1 MPLFNISRSHLFSH
15 LSKKSLR
22 ASSNSKSKVALALT
36 ASLVVSAAIVF
47 LTTTLILE
55 QFGSIWPMGR
65 VIIVSTLFFGS
76 GSLFLVFAY
85 GSARK
90 KFWGYAGAVA
100 STVVFILITY
110 SDLTRILST
119 TSDPNFYR
127 TLAFIFASV
136 VNISLGAW
144 AIRTSRRLIAPSN

>member
-1 MPLFNISRSHLFSH
+1 M
-15 LSKKSLR
+15 SKKSLR

-47 LTTTLILE
+47 LTTILILE
-55 QFGSIWPMGR
+55 QLGSIWPMGR

-76 GSLFLVFAY
+76 GSLFLLFAY

-90 KFWGYAGAVA
+90 KIWGYAGAVA
-100 STVVFILITY
+100 STAVFILITY

-127 TLAFIFASV
+127 SLAFIFASV

-144 AIRTSRRLIAPSN
+144 AIRTSRRLIAPSI

>member
-1 MPLFNISRSHLFSH
+1 M
-15 LSKKSLR
+15 
-22 ASSNSKSKVALALT
+22 ALALT

-100 STVVFILITY
+100 STAVFILITY

-119 TSDPNFYR
+119 TTDPNFYR
-127 TLAFIFASV
+127 TLVFIFASV
-136 VNISLGAW
+136 VNISFGAW
-144 AIRTSRRLIAPSN
+144 AIRTSRRFIAPSN

>member
-1 MPLFNISRSHLFSH
+1 

-22 ASSNSKSKVALALT
+22 ASSNSISKVVLALT

-100 STVVFILITY
+100 TTAVFILITY

-136 VNISLGAW
+136 VNISLAAW
-144 AIRTSRRLIAPSN
+144 AIRSSRRFIAPSN

>member
-1 MPLFNISRSHLFSH
+1 M
-15 LSKKSLR
+15 SKKSLR
-22 ASSNSKSKVALALT
+22 AYSNSKSKVSLALT
-36 ASLVVSAAIVF
+36 ASLVVSAAIVL

-65 VIIVSTLFFGS
+65 VIIVSTLFFGFC
-76 GSLFLVFAY
+76 SLFLVFAY

-100 STVVFILITY
+100 STAAFILITY

-136 VNISLGAW
+136 VNISLGSW
-144 AIRTSRRLIAPSN
+144 AIRTSRRLIVPSD

>member
-1 MPLFNISRSHLFSH
+1 
-15 LSKKSLR
+15 
-22 ASSNSKSKVALALT
+22 
-36 ASLVVSAAIVF
+36 
-47 LTTTLILE
+47 
-55 QFGSIWPMGR
+55 MGR

-90 KFWGYAGAVA
+90 KFSGYAGAVA
-100 STVVFILITY
+100 STAVFILITY